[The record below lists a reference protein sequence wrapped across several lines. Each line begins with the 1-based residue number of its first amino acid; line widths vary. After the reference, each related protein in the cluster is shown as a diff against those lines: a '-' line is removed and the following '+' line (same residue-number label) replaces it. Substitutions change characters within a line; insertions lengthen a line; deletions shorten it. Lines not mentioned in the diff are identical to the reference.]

1 MAESKLGQWRSVKD
15 GEGTASAPLSLVQHA
30 AFYCPEVMA
39 LRGIAWGRNYGQIY
53 QQLGR
58 AAMNEWAQDQDP

>member
-39 LRGIAWGRNYGQIY
+39 LQALHGGEIMARFINSWVGLQ
-53 QQLGR
+53 
-58 AAMNEWAQDQDP
+58 